1 MAKKEATNWDKEVER
16 LDFNVS
22 TLLIKM
28 GIKSSTF
35 GNTTIKII
43 QFNKI
48 FNFDLSKFND
58 CIENY
63 IQHGKK
69 TNRSFFHPIPTFS
82 IDGNKLV
89 VRSLKDKKSFYEL
102 TTTKENNIDINFVQY
117 KRVAEGE
124 KYLKIVEHV
133 LFENNYLIYGEKEAT
148 IDLSP
153 NIIFGMNNFKY
164 FLGECRINHDIVH
177 YTYKDENDIYQKI
190 FENDEFEQDGSKFK
204 ITQNEDKIELSANVS
219 ILNSLPKEKQMNG
232 KAKIECV
239 YTPEK
244 FYCHRTSEEPDLS
257 AILNHF
263 VLPID
268 AFDTVEERKAYF
280 DNPLEYYKNST
291 RPGFVGVEINFDQRF
306 AKILEKAKEE
316 ADKKKAEKNAE
327 AQRAEEKHEDAQKE
341 QTSEEKHEDVQKTQT
356 AEEKRKKLLTEAGK
370 VEEKQQEV
378 DIASSIKKQEELKKQ
393 EENIKE
399 SKAQSETKVQKTTQ
413 QKTSTQKTTQT
424 KSTKPKTTQ
433 QKTTQQKTTKPR
445 TTTQKTTSNPK
456 KVEPKAKEQPSE
468 EEKSDNE

>member
-1 MAKKEATNWDKEVER
+1 MAKKEALDWNKEIDR
-16 LDFNVS
+16 LDYNVA

-35 GNTTIKII
+35 VNTVVKIF
-43 QFNKI
+43 QFNRI
-48 FNFDLSKFND
+48 FDFDLSKFND

-63 IQHGKK
+63 IKHGKK

-102 TTTKENNIDINFVQY
+102 TTTKENNIDINFVQF
-117 KRVAEGE
+117 KRVADGE

-133 LFENNYLIYGEKEAT
+133 LFENNYFIYGEKEAT
-148 IDLSP
+148 IDLSS
-153 NIIFGMNNFKY
+153 NIIFEMNNFKY
-164 FLGECRINHDIVH
+164 FLEACRVRRDIED
-177 YTYKDENDIYQKI
+177 YTYKKDNDIYQKI

-204 ITQNEDKIELSANVS
+204 ITQNEDKIELSADLT
-219 ILNSLPKEKQMNG
+219 ILNQMPKEKQMNG

-239 YTPEK
+239 YTPGK
-244 FYCHRTSEEPDLS
+244 FYCHRTSEEPDSS
-257 AILNHF
+257 AVINHL

-291 RPGFVGVEINFDQRF
+291 RPGFVGVEVNFDQRF
-306 AKILEKAKEE
+306 AKIMEKAKEE

-327 AQRAEEKHEDAQKE
+327 AQKEQSTEEKSKDTLKEQSAEEKHENI
-341 QTSEEKHEDVQKTQT
+341 QKTQT
-356 AEEKRKKLLTEAGK
+356 AEEKRKKLLKEAGK
-370 VEEKQQEV
+370 NEEKQQEV
-378 DIASSIKKQEELKKQ
+378 DIASSVKKQEELKVQ
-393 EENIKE
+393 EEIIKE
-399 SKAQSETKVQKTTQ
+399 SKAQSETKIQKP
-413 QKTSTQKTTQT
+413 KETQT
-424 KSTKPKTTQ
+424 KSSK
-433 QKTTQQKTTKPR
+433 
-445 TTTQKTTSNPK
+445 PK
-456 KVEPKAKEQPSE
+456 KVEPKAKEQPNE